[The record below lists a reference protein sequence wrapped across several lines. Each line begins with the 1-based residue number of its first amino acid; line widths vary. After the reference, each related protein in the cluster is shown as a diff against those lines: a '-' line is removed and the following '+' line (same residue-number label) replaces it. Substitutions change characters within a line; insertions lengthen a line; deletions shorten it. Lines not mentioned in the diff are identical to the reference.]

1 METGLR
7 APAVKKQTQR
17 ARVARQARANPWS
30 YIYLAP
36 MVVLVA
42 SFIIYPS
49 FASLGYTFYD
59 WSGIGE
65 PSQYVGLDN
74 FQRVM
79 TDGLFWHA
87 FLHTF
92 IYAGVLVPVQLTLA
106 LILALVLNNRRLRG
120 ATVYRAI
127 YFIPVVMAPAI
138 IGVVVQLLLTNFG
151 EDLNRLLINVHV
163 IHRHIDWLGDPSFAL
178 ACIIAVGIW
187 NTLGYN
193 LVYFLAALQSV
204 PAELYEAA
212 KIDGANPVAQF
223 FYITIPMLRNIG
235 LIIVTLAILG
245 SLQIFDLVQVLTG
258 GGPYF
263 ATDVVNTYI
272 YHQAF
277 STNGAPPNI
286 GFASAASFFYGLILL
301 GLTTLQFGIARAARR
316 TPGARSQLGGR

>member
-151 EDLNRLLINVHV
+151 EDLNRLLIPNPC
-163 IHRHIDWLGDPSFAL
+163 GD
-178 ACIIAVGIW
+178 AVKSG
-187 NTLGYN
+187 
-193 LVYFLAALQSV
+193 Q
-204 PAELYEAA
+204 
-212 KIDGANPVAQF
+212 
-223 FYITIPMLRNIG
+223 
-235 LIIVTLAILG
+235 
-245 SLQIFDLVQVLTG
+245 TG
-258 GGPYF
+258 GTRDGTTRTTVRGGMAGRGYRGGVAHGVPR
-263 ATDVVNTYI
+263 
-272 YHQAF
+272 
-277 STNGAPPNI
+277 GA
-286 GFASAASFFYGLILL
+286 
-301 GLTTLQFGIARAARR
+301 
-316 TPGARSQLGGR
+316 